1 MSRTPLAALA
11 AAAVLVLTTSCGGGD
26 GESTDPNADQS
37 SGTSADASAF
47 TEQSADE
54 IVASAQE
61 AMQSLE
67 SLRVSGEIASSGQE
81 ISLDLQVASG
91 GNCDGSISLAGGS
104 ADLLSV
110 DGATWFKPDEAFWKA
125 SAGPQADLIIATV
138 GDNWV
143 LLPPGEASFG
153 QFCDLDQFLAEV
165 FTDGADAGTYTKGEV
180 GEVDGEA
187 TITITKEDDQAGPSE
202 GSILVEGEHYLVQL
216 EQTGGQSGTISFSDF
231 NEEFTAEAPAEDQ
244 VIDLSSLGG

>member
-1 MSRTPLAALA
+1 MSRTPFAALA
-11 AAAVLVLTTSCGGGD
+11 AVAVLVLTTSCGGGD
-26 GESTDPNADQS
+26 EESADPNVDQS
-37 SGTSADASAF
+37 RGTSADASAF

-67 SLRVSGEIASSGQE
+67 SLRVAGEIASSGQE

-91 GNCDGSISLAGGS
+91 GNCTGSISLAGGS

-110 DGATWFKPDEAFWKA
+110 DGATWFKPDESFWKA

-153 QFCDLDQFLAEV
+153 QFCDLEQFLAGI
-165 FTDGADAGTYTKGEV
+165 FTEADSGTYTKGEV

-187 TITITKEDDQAGPSE
+187 TITITKADEQSGPSE
-202 GSILVEGEHYLVQL
+202 GSILVDGEHYLVQL
-216 EQTGGQSGTISFSDF
+216 EQTGDQSGTITFSDF
-231 NEEFTAEAPAEDQ
+231 DDEFTAEAPADDE